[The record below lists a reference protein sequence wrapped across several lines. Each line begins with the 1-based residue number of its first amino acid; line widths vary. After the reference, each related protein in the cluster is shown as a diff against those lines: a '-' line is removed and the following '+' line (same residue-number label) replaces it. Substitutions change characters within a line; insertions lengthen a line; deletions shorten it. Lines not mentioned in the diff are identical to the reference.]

1 MRAIAIGVAVAAVA
15 SMLAS
20 GIAVAQSAE
29 EINVQGKRVLTTKKV
44 GRTSSGIPIVELSLS
59 YDVSTAGVDRA
70 SSVGAAEL
78 AQRVDVA
85 ARAACKEISRQYRDA
100 TPSDAECAKEAAGK
114 AMVTVHEQVKV
125 PEQVAAVHSE

>member
-1 MRAIAIGVAVAAVA
+1 MRNIAVGVAVAAVA

-20 GIAVAQSAE
+20 GIAVAQNTE
-29 EINVQGKRVLTTKKV
+29 EVNVQGKRVLTTKSV

-78 AQRVDVA
+78 ARRVDVA
-85 ARAACKEISRQYRDA
+85 ARAACKEISRQYPDA
-100 TPSDAECAKEAAGK
+100 TPSDAECAKEAAAK
-114 AMVTVHEQVKV
+114 VMVNAR
-125 PEQVAAVHSE
+125 EQVAAAHSE